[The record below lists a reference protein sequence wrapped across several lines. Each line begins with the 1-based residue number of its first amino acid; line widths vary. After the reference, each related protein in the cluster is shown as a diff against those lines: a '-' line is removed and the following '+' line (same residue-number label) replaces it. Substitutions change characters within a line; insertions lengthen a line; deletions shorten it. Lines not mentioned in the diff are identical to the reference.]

1 MRPPTTS
8 EYKTPI
14 LSTIFSVFGVL
25 ALLGALL
32 SILFSPT
39 TAVMLAIAGI
49 IYFGF
54 AQVIDYLGRTAHS
67 TDRLCTIL
75 ESSVV
80 QHIKSIESRLSSTTP
95 FHVRMDSVPAAP
107 PPRSTRPGAVY
118 HYAADGAQQG
128 PFTAADMQDFRAA
141 SVITDDT
148 PVFRDGETQWRTLR
162 DFPEVSA

>member
-14 LSTIFSVFGVL
+14 LSTIFLVFGVL
-25 ALLGALL
+25 AIIGAVL
-32 SILFSPT
+32 SALFSPT

-67 TDRLCTIL
+67 TDRLCTVL

-80 QHIKSIESRLSSTTP
+80 
-95 FHVRMDSVPAAP
+95 
-107 PPRSTRPGAVY
+107 
-118 HYAADGAQQG
+118 
-128 PFTAADMQDFRAA
+128 
-141 SVITDDT
+141 
-148 PVFRDGETQWRTLR
+148 
-162 DFPEVSA
+162 